1 MPLLMVFVAAFTATL
16 LMEWWREMKIISILS
31 HHEKSIKIII
41 YLLKKRKNS
50 RRKAF
55 IHHIM
60 GFITNILTQC
70 LPAVLLCVDWNWNWN
85 SNTPTWCNFVFY
97 LCLSN
102 KRQFFSVQF
111 SLCHLLASS
120 LIFWVKLT
128 TMFVL
133 CTFQQL
139 TTSTEKMYR
148 KKHMFYDK
156 NLSLSRISFCK

>member
-1 MPLLMVFVAAFTATL
+1 MLLWMSLLMVFVAAFTATL

-31 HHEKSIKIII
+31 HHEKSIKIVI

-111 SLCHLLASS
+111 FPLPSPCFFFDLLGQAHHHVRPLHIS
-120 LIFWVKLT
+120 T
-128 TMFVL
+128 TNNINRKNVSKKAHVL
-133 CTFQQL
+133 W
-139 TTSTEKMYR
+139 
-148 KKHMFYDK
+148 
-156 NLSLSRISFCK
+156 

>member
-1 MPLLMVFVAAFTATL
+1 MNAIIDGFCGCFHSNPSHGMMARDENHFYS
-16 LMEWWREMKIISILS
+16 EPSRKINKNRNIFA
-31 HHEKSIKIII
+31 
-41 YLLKKRKNS
+41 KKRKNS

-111 SLCHLLASS
+111 FLLPSPCFFFDLLGQAHHHVRPLHIS
-120 LIFWVKLT
+120 T
-128 TMFVL
+128 TNNIN
-133 CTFQQL
+133 
-139 TTSTEKMYR
+139 R
-148 KKHMFYDK
+148 KNVSKKAHV
-156 NLSLSRISFCK
+156 SW